1 MVIARSAVVE
11 VQIIGTFD
19 FCPLY
24 LNCSLKNVKMTL
36 RDSTR
41 YHCLGLIYDST
52 AHKRHMV
59 AAYRRR
65 GLACSKTY
73 GGGRRLELA
82 RLSKLCGGGPHQA
95 VSHSQADA
103 AVYRVAIT
111 VWLGGRGT
119 LSVISRRNVICVF
132 TAQRGLSQACTLNPA
147 T

>member
-1 MVIARSAVVE
+1 MT
-11 VQIIGTFD
+11 VQH
-19 FCPLY
+19 
-24 LNCSLKNVKMTL
+24 LKEIW
-36 RDSTR
+36 
-41 YHCLGLIYDST
+41 LGLIT
-52 AHKRHMV
+52 GGGWH
-59 AAYRRR
+59 AAKLY
-65 GLACSKTY
+65 GEGD

-95 VSHSQADA
+95 VSRSQADA
-103 AVYRVAIT
+103 VVYRVAIT